1 MAMLI
6 VRIVAGLVIAAAALG
21 CVVFCA
27 RFSYFSWIAKRGAY
41 PKRLR
46 DLVCRPSWDDYDPQ
60 LVFQAFRKS
69 CLSFLGFLA
78 CWILA
83 VVVGKLFFP

>member
-1 MAMLI
+1 MAI
-6 VRIVAGLVIAAAALG
+6 VRVFAGLVMAAAFLG
-21 CVVFCA
+21 GVVCLT
-27 RFSYFSWIAKRGAY
+27 RCSYFSWIAKRGAY
-41 PKRLR
+41 PKRVR

-78 CWILA
+78 CIVLIA
-83 VVVGKLFFP
+83 VVGKLFFS

>member
-1 MAMLI
+1 MAMAI
-6 VRIVAGLVIAAAALG
+6 VRVFAGLVIAAAALG
-21 CVVFCA
+21 GVVFCA
-27 RFSYFSWIAKRGAY
+27 RCSYFSWIAKRGAY

-60 LVFQAFRKS
+60 LVFRAFRKS

-78 CWILA
+78 CMVLIF
-83 VVVGKLFFP
+83 VIGKLFFS